1 MINSPLTA
9 LVIFVVSTTAVCS
22 ADNSCPLFSDFTSG
36 NNTYQHNCSELCLD
50 ESQES
55 NTKLQVYGTEYY
67 SKTSDVCQAAVHAGA
82 VGPQGGEV
90 TFTQDNT
97 NHDRR
102 GTIRNRIISKSWLN
116 EGISN
121 PTTFKFLNFTPVID
135 KEDLDGDVVI
145 IHDSYSK
152 SWTGRKMNLVCLTDN
167 TTRILVKTDI
177 TSWKYRKSD
186 VKVTILRS
194 AQQGASLSARKSQNI
209 RAVRCLGRTAATDVL
224 TVIQAKYQTY
234 VADTSTIRASRGDY
248 LQVPIKKV
256 DKNSLDKVFLRRLPD
271 DWSHNNDSYGNY
283 SLPLIFNRV
292 LPGDAGIYIVGN
304 CQECASNPKQ
314 FKEMKDLYTDSAY
327 FHLIVRDCESE
338 YYGANCQSRCPD
350 CENGGICH
358 AVTGS
363 CVCPPGFH
371 GPTCQKACGHDL
383 FGSRCQLHCN
393 KITLGFSPE
402 SEEHCLGLRICVPE
416 PYGCSC
422 APGYM
427 GPFCD
432 KKCTEGRYG
441 ADCSQ
446 GCEYCSDNLC
456 DKTSGKCSS
465 GCLMDIPC
473 ADGMPLDLP
482 RLRTPPNVSDI
493 KKNSLV
499 VKFSPWSNEEDDGSD
514 EFNISSYKLQHLRED
529 NNTWVDVKDYF
540 PDIVSGQVTEKI
552 EGLDPGFQYVFR
564 VLVMTP
570 QGAVDGSTNKRV
582 HNVSV
587 TTKCYEPTL
596 YLLNV
601 SEVTN
606 QSAVINW
613 ETPGNHARCGMQ
625 YDIQLMTGSREEFIH
640 QHTTSNSSYH
650 LRTLKSNTSYVVN
663 ITARNNKSE
672 VSLSVQF
679 ITLPNAPYR
688 PIVTVMPSG
697 VGNLG
702 VSWKLPPESSS
713 VDSYNVMYK
722 LLQYK
727 ACNRTVDPPQ
737 DVIQEKTS
745 NNIIELQDLK
755 SYATYEVCVV
765 AENEGGESPSGCSSN
780 DTLPN
785 SPSVDVENF
794 TCTPKNLSGVSCIA
808 NLSSG
813 CEAYNGANTT
823 IEVQLLAFLECENE
837 NIMFNKSIDIIDKKI
852 SVEFSEKLVAAMIYK
867 ASLSIINHVGKGMT
881 ENTTFKTVE
890 ASPPAV
896 RNLSANASSSKVRLL
911 WNDPCPT
918 NGNITQLC
926 YRNVNS
932 TSVDTCTNAVKCEI
946 VTNYERC
953 VDIAE
958 LDPQKYYTFMVAAVN
973 SAGKGIFSE
982 LQVLT
987 LVTIPGQ
994 PEKLNATR
1002 LSTSLELVL
1011 SQPVNPGGTRL
1022 NCTLLLK
1029 KRTQI
1034 IKQCTATVESETRNP
1049 FICKLDELKQGTR
1062 FTAESVCC
1070 NSAGCSE
1077 PLNSVVAT
1085 LPLSPKL
1092 EGKLKV
1098 EDMDATSVTLSLPKV
1113 VMEGDG
1119 VRSLAV
1125 LVQQLNKEK
1134 LEMAFDSFTTKYLN
1148 LKLLGKHVQEESVGR
1163 YISSE
1168 MRYKRQAGDHHC
1180 TDLYIAAVINLTR
1193 EGLNHEI
1200 HFVVGDGETYETY
1213 QNCPLKTSETYM
1225 LAIVAEVNL
1234 EGESKYA
1241 EMRLNEPVVV
1251 GVGGHGLVI
1260 TLSILGGLLLLFILA
1275 VIYYTQR
1282 WKSKN
1287 SNGVEHSK
1295 GNGTVDSSRIP
1306 MDHFNQ
1312 SIPNTLTT
1320 PATPLS
1326 GPAAADENIYENIY
1340 TKEDNYRKFNRRVP
1354 RQDVEA
1360 YLNKSIGSQ
1369 DTMEEFRSVPS
1380 NIGKPM
1386 LDGQCPENK
1395 KKNRYSNNLPYDET
1409 RVKLSVIHDD
1419 PNTNYINANHVYGFG
1434 GLLKYIASQGPKDKN
1449 LNTIGDFWRMI
1460 CEQHITVIIM
1470 VANFVEG
1477 GKKKVGE
1484 YISFGSNLVVEDYTV
1499 EVVNTDHHSHYNVSL
1514 VQVWKHG
1521 IAHTVI
1527 HYHYT
1532 NWPDH
1537 GVPSEAHSL
1546 GTMLR
1551 QIIHTHMEGGMVV
1564 HCSAG
1569 IGRTG
1574 TVLQVLL
1581 LHEMLMVQ
1589 GSMDPLEV
1597 LQRLRECRARLVENV
1612 AQYNLSLQIFDEVMY
1627 GSNTSIVS
1635 INFPQQLED
1644 CLKKNHNLYQRAKA
1658 LPSGLTFGA
1667 TSQAEYH
1674 YLNRNPTILPSVS
1687 QRIFLSMENG
1697 ETLSQYINAIRVNG
1711 LDHPNEMVVTEHP
1724 LPTTLTKFWRLV
1736 VEKKCMSVVLIN
1748 TFNDCEED
1756 IFPSLLPRH
1765 DTDLVLGNYTI
1776 RTLHVANHSSFIQ
1789 YSIEVFSKQDIQEAV
1804 TVYQITSWPYGSEV
1818 PSSPD
1823 ALIGV
1828 SEILLQAHHHDTGPI
1843 LLSCG
1848 DGVTGCGLMAAAKLT
1863 IEKLQKYKTVDVYRT
1878 VVYLL
1883 RARQE
1888 FFVSQAQFDFL
1899 YIVADKY
1906 LQDFDTYVNFQI

>member
-102 GTIRNRIISKSWLN
+102 GTIRNRIISKSW
-116 EGISN
+116 
-121 PTTFKFLNFTPVID
+121 F
-135 KEDLDGDVVI
+135 
-145 IHDSYSK
+145 K

-427 GPFCD
+427 E
-432 KKCTEGRYG
+432 CTEGRYG

-765 AENEGGESPSGCSSN
+765 AENEA
-780 DTLPN
+780 
-785 SPSVDVENF
+785 PSVDVENF

-1168 MRYKRQAGDHHC
+1168 MRYKRQAG
-1180 TDLYIAAVINLTR
+1180 
-1193 EGLNHEI
+1193 
-1200 HFVVGDGETYETY
+1200 
-1213 QNCPLKTSETYM
+1213 
-1225 LAIVAEVNL
+1225 
-1234 EGESKYA
+1234 ESKYA

-1260 TLSILGGLLLLFILA
+1260 TLSILG
-1275 VIYYTQR
+1275 
-1282 WKSKN
+1282 
-1287 SNGVEHSK
+1287 
-1295 GNGTVDSSRIP
+1295 NGTVDSSRIP

-1320 PATPLS
+1320 PATPL
-1326 GPAAADENIYENIY
+1326 
-1340 TKEDNYRKFNRRVP
+1340 
-1354 RQDVEA
+1354 
-1360 YLNKSIGSQ
+1360 
-1369 DTMEEFRSVPS
+1369 SVPS

-1537 GVPSEAHSL
+1537 GVPS
-1546 GTMLR
+1546 
-1551 QIIHTHMEGGMVV
+1551 GMVV